1 MMQTNLLAPLIF
13 GALML
18 ILGPLG
24 FFLALSARE
33 RLSIAERRI
42 ASLEARLRA
51 PSAPARATTAAPSP
65 APTPARAPAPTPARA
80 RTTPGQKSVEPTTEP
95 KPHVPSTP
103 RAEKPAAG
111 AAGLEAA
118 LGADWSVWIG
128 GVALALGALLLVRYS
143 IEQGW
148 FGPAARC
155 VLGLALGAALIAA
168 GEWLR
173 RRETAS
179 RNPTQTPAVLS
190 AAGAVAGFGAIY
202 AAHGL
207 YGFIGPT
214 LAFAA
219 LGALGVATML
229 AAALHGPWLAGL
241 GLVGAGA
248 APLLVASAA
257 PDPWPVVL
265 YLAIVQ
271 AAAFGLA
278 RLRDWDW
285 LAEAAAAGAALWALL
300 LAAAPDGLHAALAQ
314 TLIGAVAAA
323 LYSAFRRQSPP
334 LDRVATIL
342 PGGLA
347 GVAAL
352 VVASATPIGLDA
364 ATTATLCAILA
375 GVALAGAFRAC
386 AAALLPIVGAAA
398 VAISFVWPG
407 NPDAPARTLGPI
419 LLHAPHAPEHFLV
432 VAIFAASIVVGLATR
447 RLAMDGLLYPQATAY
462 AFAAAATP
470 LAVAATVYLRLA
482 DGPSSLSF
490 ALVAA
495 AIGAGFVSLA
505 HFFRAAGSNAT
516 ATLAQ
521 GVFATGALAALAL
534 ALVFFLDRGMLTVA
548 LALSATAAAFV
559 SARLAIPALR
569 APTAALGLL
578 VLARLLLEPRI
589 VGPMLGTTPIF
600 NWLLLGYG
608 APALAFAAAARLLRR
623 PGKADAPTSIAEAL
637 ATLFAALLVYFE
649 IRHALNGGD
658 IFARGTGLVELGLLA
673 TTSLLFTLAL
683 VEIDPRRRSPI
694 FDIGALLFGAAA
706 CVFSVGVATI
716 ADPLLSCRPL
726 EGGAD
731 LLLGYAAPAA
741 AAALLMRR
749 AHGLRPIWFTRA
761 AGALS
766 VALLFLYASLETR
779 RWFNGAEL
787 CAQHGAGE
795 MEVWAYSAAWLAL
808 GVMLLVYGLV
818 RGFAGARFASAL
830 FIVAATL
837 KIFLYDLAGLEGLWR
852 AFSFIGLGFVLIG
865 VGLAYQKLVFTTRS
879 TLR

>member
-51 PSAPARATTAAPSP
+51 PSAPAKTTTAAPSP
-65 APTPARAPAPTPARA
+65 AATPTPARA
-80 RTTPGQKSVEPTTEP
+80 RATPGQKSVEPTTAP

-179 RNPTQTPAVLS
+179 RNPTQTPAILS

-278 RLRDWDW
+278 RLRNWDW
-285 LAEAAAAGAALWALL
+285 LAEAAAAGGALWALL
-300 LAAAPDGLHAALAQ
+300 LAAAPDRTPRRACPDADRRRGGGALLGLPPA
-314 TLIGAVAAA
+314 IAAA
-323 LYSAFRRQSPP
+323 RRRRDASARRPRRRRGSRRRERDAHRARRSDDGDALRDPRRRRARRSLSRLRRRPAADRRSGGGRNIVRLARKSRRAGPDARPHSPP
-334 LDRVATIL
+334 
-342 PGGLA
+342 
-347 GVAAL
+347 
-352 VVASATPIGLDA
+352 
-364 ATTATLCAILA
+364 CAPR
-375 GVALAGAFRAC
+375 AGAFSRRRDFRRLDRRRSRHAPPRIGRAPLSAGDC
-386 AAALLPIVGAAA
+386 LCLRGGGDAAGRDRDRLSAPRRPTIEPLLRPGRRGDRRRLRRPRPFFPRGRKQCDGDIGARRFRDGRARGSRPRPRLLPRSRNADRRARSLGDGRRLRLGAARHSRPARAHRGARTSGAGAAA
-398 VAISFVWPG
+398 AG
-407 NPDAPARTLGPI
+407 TAHRR
-419 LLHAPHAPEHFLV
+419 PHA
-432 VAIFAASIVVGLATR
+432 R
-447 RLAMDGLLYPQATAY
+447 DD
-462 AFAAAATP
+462 
-470 LAVAATVYLRLA
+470 A
-482 DGPSSLSF
+482 DLQ
-490 ALVAA
+490 L
-495 AIGAGFVSLA
+495 
-505 HFFRAAGSNAT
+505 
-516 ATLAQ
+516 
-521 GVFATGALAALAL
+521 
-534 ALVFFLDRGMLTVA
+534 
-548 LALSATAAAFV
+548 
-559 SARLAIPALR
+559 
-569 APTAALGLL
+569 
-578 VLARLLLEPRI
+578 
-589 VGPMLGTTPIF
+589 
-600 NWLLLGYG
+600 
-608 APALAFAAAARLLRR
+608 AAARLWRAGARLRR
-623 PGKADAPTSIAEAL
+623 GGAAAAPSGQSRRADVDRRGARHALCRSARLFRDTPRPQRRRYFCARDGPRGAGAARDRVPLVHAGAGRDRPPPAKPDLRYRRAPVRRGGLRLLGRRRDDRRSAAELSSARGRRRSAARLCGAGRGGRAADAP
-637 ATLFAALLVYFE
+637 
-649 IRHALNGGD
+649 R
-658 IFARGTGLVELGLLA
+658 
-673 TTSLLFTLAL
+673 
-683 VEIDPRRRSPI
+683 PRRCAPSGSREPPARCRSRCSFSTPASRR
-694 FDIGALLFGAAA
+694 GACSMARNSA
-706 CVFSVGVATI
+706 
-716 ADPLLSCRPL
+716 RN
-726 EGGAD
+726 
-731 LLLGYAAPAA
+731 AAPARWKSGPI
-741 AAALLMRR
+741 RR
-749 AHGLRPIWFTRA
+749 HGSHSA
-761 AGALS
+761 CCCS
-766 VALLFLYASLETR
+766 SMAS
-779 RWFNGAEL
+779 
-787 CAQHGAGE
+787 
-795 MEVWAYSAAWLAL
+795 SAASP
-808 GVMLLVYGLV
+808 
-818 RGFAGARFASAL
+818 ARASP
-830 FIVAATL
+830 
-837 KIFLYDLAGLEGLWR
+837 R
-852 AFSFIGLGFVLIG
+852 RCSSS
-865 VGLAYQKLVFTTRS
+865 R
-879 TLR
+879 RR